1 MKHATHLS
9 CCDFVCS
16 RVEYSRHQIHRC
28 LTPLTLPSSQ
38 IQVADLQEKL
48 QRGDLDIVPRSD
60 TYWRRLFRE
69 LETIW

>member
-1 MKHATHLS
+1 
-9 CCDFVCS
+9 
-16 RVEYSRHQIHRC
+16 
-28 LTPLTLPSSQ
+28 LPSSQ

-48 QRGDLDIVPRSD
+48 QRGDLDIVPLSD